1 MNPKPLS
8 MAKDPW
14 IAAALA
20 ALARA
25 QRRAEEIARQTGT
38 KLVLCKDGQLALV
51 DPGPPEQ
58 DDVHEVS

>member
-1 MNPKPLS
+1 MSAKPVS

-25 QRRAEEIARQTGT
+25 RRRAEEVARQTGT
-38 KLVLCKDGQLALV
+38 KLVLCEDGQLAFV
-51 DPGPPEQ
+51 DPPPEQ
-58 DDVHEVS
+58 KEAHEAS

>member
-1 MNPKPLS
+1 MSVNPVS

-25 QRRAEEIARQTGT
+25 RRRAEEVARQTGT
-38 KLVLCKDGQLALV
+38 KLVLCEDGQLALG
-51 DPGPPEQ
+51 DPPPEQ
-58 DDVHEVS
+58 KEAHEAS